1 MKTESPPIT
10 HSFLKDTWPGNYR
23 LTCIRCLTGQTQ
35 RCSRFRVVR
44 QLSIDSWRLLL
55 DIPKGNIE
63 VRLTDLDAKNQHLFI
78 NDPKDA
84 YSSPVTIVEQLEVV
98 KTFCL

>member
-1 MKTESPPIT
+1 MVFPIPGGKAIV
-10 HSFLKDTWPGNYR
+10 HRFLETLIGI
-23 LTCIRCLTGQTQ
+23 L
-35 RCSRFRVVR
+35 
-44 QLSIDSWRLLL
+44 
-55 DIPKGNIE
+55 GNIE